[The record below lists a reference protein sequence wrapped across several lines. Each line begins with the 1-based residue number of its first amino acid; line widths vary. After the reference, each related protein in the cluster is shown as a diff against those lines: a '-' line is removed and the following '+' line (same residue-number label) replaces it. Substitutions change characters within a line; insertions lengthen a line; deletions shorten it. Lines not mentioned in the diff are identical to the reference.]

1 MFDGAFF
8 LGVNLPDPV
17 RSLLLWK
24 IAPCYWSAFVL
35 RAESAWNFNV
45 GLCVHLVASI
55 PPLKLPL
62 S

>member
-1 MFDGAFF
+1 M
-8 LGVNLPDPV
+8 NLPDPV

-24 IAPCYWSAFVL
+24 IAQRYWLAFVP

-45 GLCVHLVASI
+45 GLCVRLVASI
-55 PPLKLPL
+55 MPRKLPL